1 MVNIAVELATAYV
14 SIVPSMK
21 GVERTLKT
29 ELGDQAEVAGDD
41 AGKRA
46 GAGFAAQFGKLAA
59 VAGAA
64 LIGSKVVSFL
74 GDSVEA
80 ATNLGESVNAVNK
93 IFGDSSGEI
102 LDWGKNNATQFG
114 LSQAAFNS
122 LATPLGALLKN
133 SGLEDISGQTVD
145 LTKRA
150 ADLASVFNVD
160 VSEAMEAINSGLK
173 GEADPLEKFGIGLSA
188 AKVESQALADTGK
201 KLAKELT
208 DQEKAQ
214 ARINLI
220 MKESASVAGDFTA
233 TSGEY
238 ANAARISAAKTE
250 ELQAKLGVKLVP
262 VMQKVNEIKL
272 ALVTI
277 LVDRLIPAF
286 EAVSWFVNDTLI
298 PAFQSIFGFLADHQ
312 EILIGVAVAI
322 AVPLVGAFIAWAV
335 SAGAAAVATIAA
347 MLPVIALGVAIA
359 ALVAG
364 VIWAYQNWDFFRE
377 AVDKVADAGM
387 WLWRN
392 VLQPFGEWIVNSLVP
407 WIRDDLVPVIL
418 SIVDAIAGIA
428 TKIAGMAQTLAGW
441 VVDVWTFGGQVLD
454 FFREL
459 PGKVGAFFAD
469 LGDKIIAPFRK
480 AFDWIKEQY
489 DRSIGPVIDKLGS
502 IGGAIGGIA
511 GKLPGF
517 DSGGVVGGPR
527 GSAQLVLAH
536 GGETILPTHRMDVGA
551 ALGAVGGAG
560 PLIGTAYFGDRNQTT
575 DLDFWWRSMQAVA

>member
-1 MVNIAVELATAYV
+1 MAVELATAYV

-21 GVERTLKT
+21 GIEGKLKS
-29 ELGDQAEVAGDD
+29 ELGDPAEAAGDD

-46 GAGFAAQFGKLAA
+46 GGSFAGAFGKLAA

-114 LSQAAFNS
+114 LSQAAFNK

-133 SGLEDISGQTVD
+133 SGLDDISGQTVT

-160 VSEAMEAINSGLK
+160 VATAMDAINSGLK
-173 GEADPLEKFGIGLSA
+173 GEADPLEQFGIGLSA
-188 AKVESQALADTGK
+188 AKVDAQALADTGK
-201 KLAKELT
+201 KLTKDLT
-208 DQEKAQ
+208 DQERAQ

-220 MKESASVAGDFTA
+220 LKQSDSVAGDFVA
-233 TSGEY
+233 TSGEF
-238 ANAARISAAKTE
+238 ANAQRISAAKTE
-250 ELQAKLGVKLVP
+250 ELQAKLGVKLIP

-286 EAVSWFVNDTLI
+286 EAVSAFVNDTLV
-298 PAFQSIFGFLADHQ
+298 PTFQAIFGFLTDHQ
-312 EILIGVAVAI
+312 EILIGIGVVIGVA
-322 AVPLVGAFIAWAV
+322 LVGAFLAWAV
-335 SAGAAAVATIAA
+335 SAALAAASTVLALA
-347 MLPVIALGVAIA
+347 PVILLGAAIA

-364 VIWAYQNWDFFRE
+364 VIWAYQNWGFFRD
-377 AVDKVADAGM
+377 AVDAVAAAGM
-387 WLWRN
+387 WLWQN
-392 VLQPFGEWIVNSLVP
+392 VLKPFGEWIINSLVP

-418 SIVDAIAGIA
+418 SIKDAIG
-428 TKIAGMAQTLAGW
+428 KIASKIIEMTSTLAGW
-441 VVDVWTFGGQVLD
+441 VLDVWNFGGQVLD

-459 PGKVGAFFAD
+459 PGKIGDFFKD
-469 LGDKIIAPFRK
+469 LGDKIIAPFKK

-489 DRSIGPVIDKLGS
+489 DKTIGPVIDKIGS
-502 IGGAIGGIA
+502 IGGAVGGALGHI
-511 GKLPGF
+511 PGF
-517 DSGGVVGGPR
+517 DSGGTVPGPSGAPR
-527 GSAQLVLAH
+527 LILAH
-536 GGETILPTHRMDVGA
+536 GGETVLPTHRMDVGA
-551 ALGAVGGAG
+551 ALGAVGAGGAG
-560 PLIGTAYFGDRNQTT
+560 PLIGTAFFGDRSSVP
-575 DLDFWWRSMQAVA
+575 DLDFWWRSMQVAA

>member
-1 MVNIAVELATAYV
+1 MAVELATAYV
-14 SIVPSMK
+14 SIVPSFK
-21 GVERTLKT
+21 GVERALKS
-29 ELGDQAEVAGDD
+29 ELGDSADAAGTD

-46 GAGFAAQFGKLAA
+46 GSGFASAFGKLAA
-59 VAGAA
+59 VAGGA
-64 LIGSKVVSFL
+64 LIGSKVVGFL

-80 ATNLGESVNAVNK
+80 ATSLGESMNAVNK
-93 IFGDSSGEI
+93 IFGDSAGEI
-102 LDWGKNNATQFG
+102 LTWGKNNATQFG

-133 SGLEDISGQTVD
+133 SGLENVAGQTVD

-160 VSEAMEAINSGLK
+160 VSQAMEAINSGLK
-173 GEADPLEKFGIGLSA
+173 GEADPLEAFGIGLSA
-188 AKVESQALADTGK
+188 AKVDAQALADTGK
-201 KLAKELT
+201 KLTKDLT

-220 MKESASVAGDFTA
+220 LKESSSVAGDFTA

-238 ANAARISAAKTE
+238 ANAARISAAQTE
-250 ELQAKLGVKLVP
+250 ELQAKLGVKLIP

-286 EAVSWFVNDTLI
+286 GAVSSFVQDTLM
-298 PAFQSIFGFLADHQ
+298 PAFRTVFDFLTDH
-312 EILIGVAVAI
+312 EELLIGIGVVIGVA
-322 AVPLVGAFIAWAV
+322 LVGAFVAWAV

-347 MLPVIALGVAIA
+347 VAPVLLVGAAIA

-364 VIWAYQNWDFFRE
+364 VIWAYKNWDFFRE

-387 WLWRN
+387 WLFDR
-392 VLQPFGEWIVNSLVP
+392 VLKPLGQWVINSLVP
-407 WIRDDLVPVIL
+407 WVRDTLVPAFVEFGKRV
-418 SIVDAIAGIA
+418 SGVA
-428 TKIAGMAQTLAGW
+428 TILAGW
-441 VVDVWTFGGQVLD
+441 VTDAWRYGGQVLD

-459 PGKVGAFFAD
+459 PGKIGGFFSGLADTITAPFKAGFNAVAKLWNNTVGSLSFGVPDWVPGIGGKGWDVPDIPTFD
-469 LGDKIIAPFRK
+469 LGGTI
-480 AFDWIKEQY
+480 
-489 DRSIGPVIDKLGS
+489 
-502 IGGAIGGIA
+502 
-511 GKLPGF
+511 
-517 DSGGVVGGPR
+517 GGPR

-536 GGETILPTHRMDVGA
+536 GGETVLPTHRMDMA
-551 ALGAVGGAG
+551 DALGAIGAGGAA
-560 PLIGTAYFGDRNQTT
+560 PLIGTAVFGDRNTVA